1 MLMQPAKKRN
11 LAEIVY
17 AIWPIYET
25 SNSNIIKESNFFE
38 RFSMTKQISTDRAT
52 IVSLLADYSHYLVL
66 VVALVAT
73 LGSLIFSEVL
83 RFEPCRLCWF
93 QRIAMYP
100 IVVLA
105 LVGVIKQDEYLPNY
119 VLPLSAIGI
128 CISIYHIL
136 IQNGVALTSTG
147 CTTALCSI
155 KYINWLGFI
164 SIPVLAGTAFLLI
177 NILMIIGLRW
187 GSEE

>member
-1 MLMQPAKKRN
+1 
-11 LAEIVY
+11 
-17 AIWPIYET
+17 
-25 SNSNIIKESNFFE
+25 
-38 RFSMTKQISTDRAT
+38 MTKQASTNSST
-52 IVSLLADYSHYLVL
+52 IVLFLANYSHYLVL

-73 LGSLIFSEVL
+73 LGSLLFSEVL

-100 IVVLA
+100 IVILGF
-105 LVGVIKQDEYLPNY
+105 VGIIKQDEYLPNY
-119 VLPLSAIGI
+119 VLPFSAIGI

-136 IQNGVALTSTG
+136 IQNGVVLTSTG

-164 SIPVLAGTAFLLI
+164 SIPVLAGIAFLLI
-177 NILMIIGLRW
+177 NVLMIISLRW
-187 GSEE
+187 GNED

>member
-1 MLMQPAKKRN
+1 MTDQASSAPPAIIRS
-11 LAEIVY
+11 LA
-17 AIWPIYET
+17 
-25 SNSNIIKESNFFE
+25 S
-38 RFSMTKQISTDRAT
+38 
-52 IVSLLADYSHYLVL
+52 YSDYLVL
-66 VVALVAT
+66 VVALIAT

-83 RFEPCRLCWF
+83 HFEPCRLCWF

-100 IVVLA
+100 IVILGV
-105 LVGVIKQDEYLPNY
+105 VGIIKRDEFLPFY

-136 IQNGVALTSTG
+136 IQNRIIMTSTG

-164 SIPVLAGTAFLLI
+164 SIPVLAGTAFLMI
-177 NILMIIGLRW
+177 NILMIISLRW
-187 GSEE
+187 GSDE